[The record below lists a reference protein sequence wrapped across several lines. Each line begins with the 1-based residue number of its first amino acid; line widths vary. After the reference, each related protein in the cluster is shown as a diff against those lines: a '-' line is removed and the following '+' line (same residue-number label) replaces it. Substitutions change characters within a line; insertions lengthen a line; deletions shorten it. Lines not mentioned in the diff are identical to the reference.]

1 MIGHVY
7 DYLQV
12 GTQRDERTEFGKQ
25 QDALTDG
32 QANEQTDDEAPKDR
46 WTEQAHEC

>member
-7 DYLQV
+7 EYLQV
-12 GTQRDERTEFGKQ
+12 GTQRDERTEFEKQ

-32 QANEQTDDEAPKDR
+32 PADEQTDHEAPGNG
-46 WTEQAHEC
+46 WTVGRMK